1 MNYLVSTYYKFLKLE
16 KRDLETLKTDL
27 EKKAAALDIFGLT
40 LIAEEGVNATIAGAP
55 TQLEEYKNFLQE
67 KFGELTFKDSPSR
80 KLPFR
85 RFKVKIKKEI
95 VQLRRPDIQPTGA
108 EPHLS
113 PEKWNQLM
121 TEEDVVLIDVRNW
134 YETKLGSF
142 KGAVDPKTFS
152 FHQFPKW
159 VKKSGLKKDQKIGI
173 FCTGGIRCE
182 KAAVEM
188 NQQGYNNVYQLD
200 GGILNYIEKQ
210 PNKNFEGHCFV
221 FDHRVAVGQDL
232 KPSETY
238 GCCPWC
244 GNGGDIKKSC
254 DTCGILFKMCDDC
267 SEQKK
272 SMNYCSKKCR
282 NEAAAKN

>member
-1 MNYLVSTYYKFLKLE
+1 MDYLVTTFYKFLKLE
-16 KRDLETLKTDL
+16 KGDLETLKAAL
-27 EKKAAALDIFGLT
+27 EKKAAILDIWGLT
-40 LIAEEGVNATIAGAP
+40 LIAEEGINATIAGTP
-55 TQLEEYKNFLQE
+55 TQLEEYKNVLRE
-67 KFGELTFKDSPSR
+67 RFGEITFKDSPNN

-85 RFKVKIKKEI
+85 RFKIKIKKEI

-113 PEKWNQLM
+113 PKEWDQLA

-142 KGAVDPKTFS
+142 KGAVAPNTIS

-159 VKKSGLKKDQKIGI
+159 VKKSNIKKDQKIGI

-188 NQQGYNNVYQLD
+188 NKQGYENVYQLD
-200 GGILNYIEKQ
+200 GGILNYIEQQ

-232 KPSETY
+232 KQSKTY
-238 GCCPWC
+238 GRCPWC
-244 GNGGDIKKSC
+244 GNGGSIKKSC
-254 DTCGILFKMCDDC
+254 DKCETSFKICDDC
-267 SEQKK
+267 NEQKA
-272 SMNYCSKKCR
+272 STMYCSKKCKS
-282 NEAAAKN
+282 EAR